1 MRLQHKHPFLSCLG
15 VNHPD
20 QQIGPTPWP
29 SWPLPSPKGGTTV
42 SRPCGPQCSREASI
56 TPDGD
61 HVSTRTMHRA
71 VPGQPDARC
80 RTASFL
86 QDSTVLAAQADPS
99 LHKGLATVPCPA
111 ASTHIP
117 SGQSW
122 THLRGTGS
130 ALVSCVGPAPVL
142 GPATGGSGRPC
153 GRLPAGPQGCGWSS
167 QTS

>member
-1 MRLQHKHPFLSCLG
+1 MRLQHKHPFLSCLA

-29 SWPLPSPKGGTTV
+29 TWPLPSPKGGTTV

-80 RTASFL
+80 RTAPFL
-86 QDSTVLAAQADPS
+86 QHRRTQVCT
-99 LHKGLATVPCPA
+99 KGWLQCLVQP
-111 ASTHIP
+111 ASTHSP

-122 THLRGTGS
+122 THLRGTVS
-130 ALVSCVGPAPVL
+130 ALVSCAGPAPVL